1 MRLKFTV
8 ASISIVIQMAKA
20 RKSEETIANI
30 FFILVSAIC
39 LNLEHCELDYIL
51 KLIMHIS
58 AFFFAP
64 VFKD

>member
-1 MRLKFTV
+1 MKLKFTV

-39 LNLEHCELDYIL
+39 LNLEHCELNYIL
-51 KLIMHIS
+51 KPIMHIS
-58 AFFFAP
+58 AFK
-64 VFKD
+64 V